1 MGLQERSV
9 QEGRSRRV
17 LPMAPWVLLHMV
29 ELFLTQLVTLRV
41 NQTRRHGPEGHPEYF
56 CWPTPSPQ
64 EIGEQKTP
72 NGSSYEHGGATQWYF
87 ALQIEAD

>member
-1 MGLQERSV
+1 
-9 QEGRSRRV
+9 
-17 LPMAPWVLLHMV
+17 MAPWVLLHMV

>member
-1 MGLQERSV
+1 
-9 QEGRSRRV
+9 
-17 LPMAPWVLLHMV
+17 MAPWVLLHMV
-29 ELFLTQLVTLRV
+29 ELFLAQLVTLRV

-56 CWPTPSPQ
+56 CWPAPSPQ

-72 NGSSYEHGGATQWYF
+72 NGSSYEHGGAPQWYF